1 LTQAGQASRFG
12 FRHVRSSLCAMSPT
26 AELEARLTGANGV
39 EHLNDIRQLYE
50 LCESADLTVVAE
62 AMQAI
67 PRVLSHH
74 RHRVAVDT
82 AGSDADANQAVTEWL
97 QQHTEAHHAALV
109 QLAVSKDPRGQ
120 VCAIRLFMAAL
131 QSHDTETR
139 RSDLNSEGSASGAAK
154 AAPDRRIQH
163 LLTELLLRER
173 WSKHVVNCLR
183 DEFMATYID
192 VRHHVLTHLKVCLGQ
207 VAKVSCTSDGAL
219 AAPPSKRLKQT
230 APFADLMRSRGLPLK
245 DLFTRV
251 FELLREVAE
260 PSPAAGAD
268 LDVEM
273 LAPAGRPAGTF
284 IRDYRRL
291 FQDTWLQLL
300 SLRVPLEHCLPL
312 LQLVPS
318 RVMPHLSH
326 PLMLADFYL
335 RAFHSDSLE
344 VSVMSLSGLFLLL
357 TKHSLGDPETLSS
370 SSSEFYSQL
379 YSLIK
384 PETFV
389 LSQRARFQRLL
400 AVSLSSGLLPARFAA
415 VFAKKCICVAV
426 AVADAGTVMWLVA
439 VTYSLIQKH
448 HSHCKY
454 LLHQEPAKGSVAAE
468 APSEEGPFSVADALP
483 EALSKVA
490 KTSLWELKLLER
502 HHVPAVAT
510 LLKLFEK
517 PFFKLSS
524 KKLDPE
530 LFLDQS
536 IDRIYK
542 QALKNGDRQA
552 SKWKGRGETC
562 PLAFRVEE
570 DELTLRL
577 NGWAAAL
584 STSQRRVGAG
594 L

>member
-1 LTQAGQASRFG
+1 
-12 FRHVRSSLCAMSPT
+12 
-26 AELEARLTGANGV
+26 
-39 EHLNDIRQLYE
+39 
-50 LCESADLTVVAE
+50 
-62 AMQAI
+62 
-67 PRVLSHH
+67 
-74 RHRVAVDT
+74 
-82 AGSDADANQAVTEWL
+82 
-97 QQHTEAHHAALV
+97 
-109 QLAVSKDPRGQ
+109 
-120 VCAIRLFMAAL
+120 
-131 QSHDTETR
+131 
-139 RSDLNSEGSASGAAK
+139 
-154 AAPDRRIQH
+154 
-163 LLTELLLRER
+163 
-173 WSKHVVNCLR
+173 
-183 DEFMATYID
+183 MATYID

-207 VAKVSCTSDGAL
+207 VGKVSCTSDGAL

-245 DLFTRV
+245 DLFARV

-260 PSPAAGAD
+260 PTPAPMAERGDGAAGAD
-268 LDVEM
+268 VEL

-284 IRDYRRL
+284 LRDYRRL
-291 FQDTWLQLL
+291 FQETWLQLL
-300 SLRVPLEHCLPL
+300 SLRVPLDHCLPL

-335 RAFHSDSLE
+335 RAFHSESLE

-370 SSSEFYSQL
+370 SSSEYYSQL

-389 LSQRARFQRLL
+389 LAQRARFQRLL
-400 AVSLSSGLLPARFAA
+400 AVSLTSGLLPARFAA
-415 VFAKKCICVAV
+415 VFAKKCVCVAV

-454 LLHQEPAKGSVAAE
+454 LLHQAAPTHGSGAGD
-468 APSEEGPFSVADALP
+468 APSEEGPFSVGDALP
-483 EALSKVA
+483 VALSKVA

-510 LLKLFEK
+510 LIKLFEK
-517 PFFKLSS
+517 PFFKPSS

-536 IDRIYK
+536 VEKIYK
-542 QALKNGDRQA
+542 QALKNGDRQS

-562 PLAFRVEE
+562 PLAFSVEE